1 MNTKS
6 YAILGAVLI
15 VLVSVASLMF
25 SPILYKAPSSTST
38 SVSTTSTSSTRA
50 SLSSFAVALTDPPSV
65 PAGTSALF
73 LNYSRVELITNS
85 SPYFANVSGS
95 VNLLLL
101 VNVSKI
107 IATFSLPK
115 NVSVNQ
121 IRLFVSS
128 VTIEINGSKY
138 SVFVPSS
145 VLKIPVANVS
155 LVNGTIGA
163 LVDLRPHVVT
173 TFVGQ
178 SQRFILTPEAFAMP
192 FTAKEMNVSY
202 KIKVGQVFVIPKHF
216 SKELKREFMRE
227 IANLSVE
234 SVSLYSKGNETVFRI
249 SLKNMGKEP
258 VTVYAISVQTTWNAT
273 FRSALNFSLNEF
285 PNYFSMKWNLEKSV
299 NVSFPVL
306 FFVNGTKLVAFPT
319 PRHVIPFVSNFTPL
333 NAWNGNDFRN
343 SFNFTPS
350 NGNVFRNAFNSCVIY
365 PGERVTFEY
374 EGVLVLGQG
383 KNFSLILTVPPN
395 EVFSFRVLSMPPY
408 YGNYSFATFFISPNV
423 FAQFLGNY
431 YFPHSKSHSHCLK
444 KAWLFNISL
453 PIAPVGKHHK
463 KSFEIVIGTI
473 GVYDGVTY
481 LNISIPLHVIKLDNQ
496 TFVARN
502 QTIFPLNV
510 SLANEFWNF
519 SVLGVIENKSIA
531 SYVLNKTGSCITI
544 FPSSGNS
551 TFVYAVKDVGA
562 LNLQPQSAREIIYVP
577 VNLHKFI
584 KVPLFSNISNIL
596 FEMF

>member
-1 MNTKS
+1 VNAKS
-6 YAILGAVLI
+6 SLALLI
-15 VLVSVASLMF
+15 VGLIVIGGLGYFMLSIQPK
-25 SPILYKAPSSTST
+25 SPPSTST
-38 SVSTTSTSSTRA
+38 SVSTTSASTRA

-65 PAGTSALF
+65 PAGTSALI

-95 VNLLLL
+95 VNLLSL
-101 VNVSKI
+101 VNVSKV

-115 NVSVNQ
+115 SVSVNQ

-128 VTIEINGSKY
+128 VVIEINGSKY
-138 SVFVPSS
+138 SVFLPSS
-145 VLKIPVANVS
+145 VLKIPLANVS

-178 SQRFILTPEAFAMP
+178 SQRFILTPVVFAMP
-192 FTAKEMNVSY
+192 FTAKEMNVSQ
-202 KIKVGQVFVIPKHF
+202 KMNVGQVFVIPKHF
-216 SKELKREFMRE
+216 SKELERE

>member
-6 YAILGAVLI
+6 LLAFLIVGLI
-15 VLVSVASLMF
+15 VLGGVVGYFMLSLQP
-25 SPILYKAPSSTST
+25 SKAPSSTST
-38 SVSTTSTSSTRA
+38 SVSTTSASTRA
-50 SLSSFAVALTDPPSV
+50 SLSSFAVALTDPPFV
-65 PAGTSALF
+65 PTGTSALF

-85 SPYFANVSGS
+85 SPYFANESGS
-95 VNLLLL
+95 VNLLSL
-101 VNVSKI
+101 VNFSKI

-145 VLKIPVANVS
+145 VLKIPITNIS

-163 LVDLRPHVVT
+163 LIDLRPHVVT

-299 NVSFPVL
+299 NFSFPVL
-306 FFVNGTKLVAFPT
+306 FFVNGSKLVAFPT
-319 PRHVIPFVSNFTPL
+319 PRRVVLMVSNFATS
-333 NAWNGNDFRN
+333 NA
-343 SFNFTPS
+343 S
-350 NGNVFRNAFNSCVIY
+350 NWNVFRNAFNSCVIY
-365 PGERVTFEY
+365 PGQHVTFEY
-374 EGVLVLGQG
+374 EGVLALVNG
-383 KNFSLILTVPPN
+383 KNFSLILRVPPN
-395 EVFSFRVLSMPPY
+395 EVFSFRILSMPPY
-408 YGNYSFATFFISPNV
+408 FGNYSFTTFFVSPKV

-431 YFPHSKSHSHCLK
+431 YFPLSKSHSHGLN
-444 KAWLFNISL
+444 KAGLFNTSL
-453 PIAPVGKHHK
+453 PIAPIVKHHK
-463 KSFEIVIGTI
+463 KSFVIVIGTI

>member
-1 MNTKS
+1 VNTKS
-6 YAILGAVLI
+6 LLAFLIVGLI
-15 VLVSVASLMF
+15 VLGGLGYFMLTLQPA
-25 SPILYKAPSSTST
+25 KAPSSTST

-95 VNLLLL
+95 VNLLSL

-145 VLKIPVANVS
+145 VLKIPLANVS

-163 LVDLRPHVVT
+163 LIDLRPHVVVT
-173 TFVGQ
+173 YAGQ
-178 SQRFILTPEAFAMP
+178 SLRFILTPVVFAMP
-192 FTAKEMNVSY
+192 FTAKEMNVSQ
-202 KIKVGQVFVIPKHF
+202 KMSVGQVFAIPKHF

-234 SVSLYSKGNETVFRI
+234 SVSLYSKGNETVFYI

-306 FFVNGTKLVAFPT
+306 FFVNGTLLVAFPS
-319 PRHVIPFVSNFTPL
+319 PRQVIPIASQFASSNM
-333 NAWNGNDFRN
+333 
-343 SFNFTPS
+343 SFKS
-350 NGNVFRNAFNSCVIY
+350 GLSSYVIY
-365 PGERVTFEY
+365 PGQRVTFEY
-374 EGVLVLGQG
+374 EGVLALVLG
-383 KNFSLILTVPPN
+383 KNISIVLTAPHNV
-395 EVFSFRVLSMPPY
+395 VFSFRVLSMPPY
-408 YGNYSFATFFISPNV
+408 YENYSFT
-423 FAQFLGNY
+423 
-431 YFPHSKSHSHCLK
+431 
-444 KAWLFNISL
+444 
-453 PIAPVGKHHK
+453 
-463 KSFEIVIGTI
+463 
-473 GVYDGVTY
+473 
-481 LNISIPLHVIKLDNQ
+481 
-496 TFVARN
+496 
-502 QTIFPLNV
+502 
-510 SLANEFWNF
+510 
-519 SVLGVIENKSIA
+519 
-531 SYVLNKTGSCITI
+531 TG
-544 FPSSGNS
+544 
-551 TFVYAVKDVGA
+551 
-562 LNLQPQSAREIIYVP
+562 
-577 VNLHKFI
+577 
-584 KVPLFSNISNIL
+584 
-596 FEMF
+596 